1 MTLIWVEQNN
11 TTMKPTNK
19 INMEEEDN
27 SFIVIQSYPVRTED
41 NEIDMRTIN
50 LKIETTKPLGPEFHS
65 EVVKLVE
72 KYCE

>member
-1 MTLIWVEQNN
+1 
-11 TTMKPTNK
+11 
-19 INMEEEDN
+19 MEEEDN

-50 LKIETTKPLGPEFHS
+50 LNIQTTKPLGPEFHS

-72 KYCE
+72 KYCQ